1 MPDVPFL
8 TYPIVF
14 LMVFVPY
21 LVVAAVVDT
30 PKPHSDAGRKVL
42 PSVYRLFYRYIV
54 ALSQGVGSA
63 LANASPRAAKR
74 YGDVILMSGFNLTA
88 AMIFAAQFFT
98 AGMAA
103 FVVCVAGFL
112 LSGDASGALMAA
124 ALAGFLGWIY
134 PSMAVARHAKKRQ
147 SEIVKTLP
155 FAIDLVTSAMSAG
168 LDFSAAVRYYV
179 GMGGTNALA
188 VEFGLLL
195 RQMELGKSRVEAL
208 LEMGTH
214 VQTEEFSAFVGAVA
228 HGTEIGASIIDTLR
242 IQGEDLRRARFNMA
256 ERKAARAPT
265 LMIFPIVLFIVP
277 SVFIIVMTPVIL
289 QFMSAKGG

>member
-1 MPDVPFL
+1 ML
-8 TYPIVF
+8 
-14 LMVFVPY
+14 
-21 LVVAAVVDT
+21 AA
-30 PKPHSDAGRKVL
+30 L
-42 PSVYRLFYRYIV
+42 
-54 ALSQGVGSA
+54 
-63 LANASPRAAKR
+63 
-74 YGDVILMSGFNLTA
+74 
-88 AMIFAAQFFT
+88 
-98 AGMAA
+98 
-103 FVVCVAGFL
+103 
-112 LSGDASGALMAA
+112 
-124 ALAGFLGWIY
+124 LAGFLGWIY
-134 PSMAVARHAKKRQ
+134 PAMAVSRFARRRQ

-155 FAIDLVTSAMSAG
+155 FAIDLITSAMSAG

-179 GMGGTNALA
+179 NMGGSNALV

-214 VQTEEFSAFVGAVA
+214 VQTEEFSTFVGAVA

-242 IQGEDLRRARFNMA
+242 IQGEDMRRARFNVA

-289 QFMSAKGG
+289 QFMSARGG

>member
-1 MPDVPFL
+1 MLDVPFL
-8 TYPIVF
+8 TYLIVF

-30 PKPHSDAGRKVL
+30 PKPVSDAGRKAL

-54 ALSQGVGSA
+54 ALFQTAGSA
-63 LANASPRAAKR
+63 LASASPRTAKR
-74 YGDVILMSGFNLTA
+74 YENVILMSGFNLNA
-88 AMIFAAQFFT
+88 AMIYAAQLFM
-98 AGMAA
+98 AGMVAL
-103 FVVCVAGFL
+103 VVCAVGFL
-112 LSGDASGALMAA
+112 LSGEASGALMAA
-124 ALAGFLGWIY
+124 AFAGFLGWIY
-134 PSMAVARHAKKRQ
+134 PSMTVARHAKRRQ

-214 VQTEEFSAFVGAVA
+214 VQTEDFSAFVGAVA

-289 QFMSAKGG
+289 QFISAKGG

>member
-1 MPDVPFL
+1 MADVPFL
-8 TYPIVF
+8 TYPLVF

-30 PKPHSDAGRKVL
+30 PKPQSDAGRKSL
-42 PSVYRLFYRYIV
+42 PPVYRIFYRYIV
-54 ALSQGVGSA
+54 ALSQTVGSS
-63 LANASPRAAKR
+63 LANAAPRAARR
-74 YGDVILMSGFNLTA
+74 YRDVILMSGFNITA
-88 AMIFAAQFFT
+88 EIIFAAQAFT

-103 FVVCVAGFL
+103 FLACVAVFL
-112 LSGDASGALMAA
+112 LSGDPSGAVMAA
-124 ALAGFLGWIY
+124 ALAGFLGWVY
-134 PSMAVARHAKKRQ
+134 PSMAVARHARRRQ
-147 SEIVKTLP
+147 SEIIKTLP
-155 FAIDLVTSAMSAG
+155 FSIDLITSAMSAG
-168 LDFSAAVRYYV
+168 LDFAAAVRYYV
-179 GMGGTNALA
+179 GMGGRNALA

-242 IQGEDLRRARFNMA
+242 IQGEDMRRARFNVA

-289 QFMSAKGG
+289 QFMSARGG

>member
-1 MPDVPFL
+1 MLDVPFL
-8 TYPIVF
+8 TYLIVF

-30 PKPHSDAGRKVL
+30 PKPVSDAGRKAL

-54 ALSQGVGSA
+54 ALSQTAGSA
-63 LANASPRAAKR
+63 LASASPRTAKR
-74 YGDVILMSGFNLTA
+74 YENVILMSGFNLNA
-88 AMIFAAQFFT
+88 AMIYAAQLFM
-98 AGMAA
+98 AGMVAL
-103 FVVCVAGFL
+103 VVCAVGFL
-112 LSGDASGALMAA
+112 LSGEASGALMAA
-124 ALAGFLGWIY
+124 AFAGFLGWIY
-134 PSMAVARHAKKRQ
+134 PSMTVARHAKRRQ

-155 FAIDLVTSAMSAG
+155 FAIDLVTSAMSTG

-214 VQTEEFSAFVGAVA
+214 VQTEDFSAFVGAVA

-289 QFMSAKGG
+289 QFISAKGG